1 MSGRVTV
8 ILDAATRK
16 LLDTRSFATV
26 ATLGPRGEP
35 HTSVVWV
42 DRDGDMLVFSTLAGR
57 QKARNIARDPRLS
70 VTLFDLTNP
79 YHTVE
84 IRGVADLIEDPDRA
98 LSYKVTHKYLGTDP
112 PADPPGDRRLIVR
125 VHPEKIITLSV

>member
-1 MSGRVTV
+1 VTV

-16 LLDTRSFATV
+16 LLDARSFATV
-26 ATLGPRGEP
+26 ATLGPNGEP
-35 HTSVVWV
+35 HTSVIWV
-42 DRDGDMLVFSTLAGR
+42 DRDGDTPVFSTLAGR
-57 QKARNIARDPRLS
+57 QKARNLARDPRLS
-70 VTLFDLTNP
+70 MTLFDLTNP

-98 LSYKVTHKYLGTDP
+98 LSYRVTHKYLGTDP
-112 PADPPGDRRLIVR
+112 PADPPGHRRLIVR